1 MALTR
6 AAAVALAVAAW
17 AGDPAAPVVFAG
29 GASDGMAARPLA
41 EREGHW
47 QELRRAAGLDPP
59 RLRIAQA
66 DLGHLAAAHKTVLAG
81 RPSRLRLNLLE
92 GAEFDWIVERTART
106 AGGYS
111 LSGPLAGVE
120 MGTATLVANGG
131 MVAGWAWTPE
141 AEYRIR
147 TAGRSQVVERV
158 DPLPGP
164 ACEGAM
170 RIELEP
176 HGPKAR
182 SPHVASDQ
190 DEVAED
196 DGSTIDLLVVYK
208 PQARQVIGGH
218 QAMLAEIDLLVAWT
232 NEAYAASEVIH
243 RIRLVGAVEVDDPQ
257 ADGPGNLWPLV
268 DKGDGR
274 MDEVHA
280 LRDSLAADVVVLMTG
295 TGGST
300 STALFDLD
308 QPSSSES
315 AFASVVQ
322 TLGVQPEDL
331 AHALGHHMGAH
342 HERGDERG
350 TYNGNRPFP
359 YSHGYFLRDPPPTV
373 DSFSTIMTSWG
384 GSLPRFSNPRQRR
397 RGVALGV
404 PGDEPSSSAD
414 GPADAVRSMNETRR
428 FVANYR
434 RSATRC
440 RYRLS
445 PSPLELPAAG
455 GTYSVRVEADA
466 DCAWTAHGADGFTTV
481 VSGASGAGDGTVTY
495 QVPANDGWWREAAL
509 AVAGQMHV
517 APQPGTR
524 PLKPVC
530 ERSAGV
536 RAALE
541 EQLGVG
547 CEDITAADLSRIGR
561 LEWWQ
566 PLQPLPGDFDG
577 LSNLGQLGLI
587 ISDGGT
593 LPVGTFDGLAGM
605 AYLELS
611 IEGAGK
617 VRPGSFRGLENLD
630 DLVLYSGR
638 ERRRD
643 APFPPGTF
651 GGMPRLQTMVLW
663 DRSTTTIAP
672 GLFDGLS
679 ALVELDVVGDLR
691 ELVPDTFRGLPS
703 LRRLEVNNGFGTAP
717 VALQVGVFDGL
728 SNLRELVLIALA
740 DVPPG
745 VFEGL
750 SGLGSMWLEYG
761 AFTSL
766 EVGAFDG
773 LSSLSSLFLDN
784 HNPRYDYTGGFRH
797 RLATLPPGLFAGLTQ
812 LRQLDLGG
820 VGLTELAPGTF
831 GDVGSTLRWLHL
843 TGNRLEALPAGT
855 FDGATELLTLDLSDN
870 RLVELEAG
878 AFDGAMGLSNLN
890 LSDNRLA
897 ALAPGLFGSLAS
909 LDVLKLHGN
918 RLEALPPGLFA
929 GAGSARQSGPHL
941 VTLHDNPGSPFALS
955 LEPVVA
961 SPAWQRPVR
970 IGVRIAEGA
979 PLALDV
985 PLAAVGGTLEAPSAS
1000 LAPGALLGDSLQ
1012 VSPRGGNRIV
1022 VRIAATPELP
1032 GAECIDAIDA
1042 GRFCPTLARTGIAL
1056 RAGRPLVLGAVAP
1069 LETGEPAELDL
1080 SNVFLEFDG
1089 ADSPTF
1095 AVRSSDPAVASA
1107 ELAGAFLRVA
1117 PAEPGTATVTVTAT
1131 AADGRTASRTFTVT
1145 VPALWPSLRGW
1156 RLALLEQPAGAHPG
1170 GRNGDQGLA
1179 GKEER

>member
-1 MALTR
+1 MAGAVAQLAR
-6 AAAVALAVAAW
+6 AAAVALALGAS
-17 AGDPAAPVVFAG
+17 AGDPAAPEVFAG
-29 GASDGMAARPLA
+29 KANEGMAARPLA

-47 QELRRAAGLDPP
+47 QELRRAADPDSP

-66 DLGHLAAAHKTVLAG
+66 DLGHLAAAHKTALAG
-81 RPSRLRLNLLE
+81 RPSQLRLNLFE
-92 GAEFDWIVERTART
+92 GAEFDWIVERTGRT
-106 AGGYS
+106 ASGYS

-158 DPLPGP
+158 NPLPGH

-170 RIELEP
+170 RIELER

-190 DEVAED
+190 DDVAED
-196 DGSTIDLLVVYK
+196 DGSTIDVLVVYK
-208 PQARQVIGGH
+208 PQGRQLIGGH
-218 QAMLAEIDLLVAWT
+218 RAMLAEIDLMVAWT
-232 NEAYAASEVIH
+232 NEAYAASEVVH

-257 ADGPGNLWPLV
+257 ADGPGNLGPLV
-268 DKGDGR
+268 AKGDGR

-280 LRDSLAADVVVLMTG
+280 LRDGLAADVVVLMTG
-295 TGGST
+295 SGGST

-308 QPSSSES
+308 QPESSEW

-322 TLGVQPEDL
+322 TLGVRSNSF

-342 HERGDERG
+342 HERGDG
-350 TYNGNRPFP
+350 LGSYNGNSPFA
-359 YSHGYFLRDPPPTV
+359 YSHGYTLPDFPPTEY
-373 DSFSTIMTSWG
+373 SHGTIMTAWAG
-384 GSLPRFSNPRQRR
+384 NLPRFSNPRQRL

-466 DCAWTAHGADGFTTV
+466 GCAWTARGADGFTTV

-495 QVPANDGWWREAAL
+495 QVPANDGWLREAAL

-541 EQLGVG
+541 EQMGAG
-547 CEDITAADLSRIGR
+547 CEDITAADLSRIDR

-577 LSNLGQLGLI
+577 MSNLGRLVLI
-587 ISDGGT
+587 IPDGGT
-593 LPVGTFDGLAGM
+593 LRVGTFDGLAGM

-611 IEGAGK
+611 IEGAGQ
-617 VRPGSFRGLENLD
+617 VRPGSFRGLENLG
-630 DLVLYSGR
+630 DLLLYSGSR
-638 ERRRD
+638 GNRRA

-651 GGMPRLQTMVLW
+651 EGMSRLNRLLLL

-672 GLFDGLS
+672 GLFDGLA
-679 ALVELDVVGDLR
+679 ALVELEVIGDFR

-703 LRRLEVNNGFGTAP
+703 LRRLEVNNGPGTAP
-717 VALQVGVFDGL
+717 VALRVGVFDGL
-728 SNLRELVLIALA
+728 PNLRELTLTTVAG
-740 DVPPG
+740 VPPG
-745 VFEGL
+745 LFAGL
-750 SGLGSMWLEYG
+750 SSLRTLWLQYS

-766 EVGAFDG
+766 EAGAFGG
-773 LSSLSSLFLDN
+773 LSSLLSLSLAN
-784 HNPRYDYTGGFRH
+784 RNPHATYENGYSH
-797 RLATLPPGLFAGLTQ
+797 RLSTLPPGLFAGLSQ
-812 LRQLDLGG
+812 LAHLDLGG
-820 VGLTELAPGTF
+820 VELIELRPGVF
-831 GDVGSTLRWLHL
+831 REVGSTLRHL
-843 TGNRLEALPAGT
+843 ELNYNRLEALPAGT
-855 FDGATELLTLDLSDN
+855 FDGATGLLTLDLSDN

-878 AFDGAMGLSNLN
+878 VFDGATDLSNLN
-890 LSDNRLA
+890 LRDNRLT
-897 ALAPGLFGSLAS
+897 ALAPGLFENLAY

-918 RLEALPPGLFA
+918 RLTALPPGLFA

-1000 LAPGALLGDSLQ
+1000 LAPGALLSDSLQ

-1042 GRFCPTLARTGIAL
+1042 GRSCPTMARTGLAL

-1145 VPALWPSLRGW
+1145 VPAAWRSLRGW
-1156 RLALLEQPAGAHPG
+1156 RLGLLVDDGGAG
-1170 GRNGDQGLA
+1170 
-1179 GKEER
+1179 